1 MLAPGGGICGM
12 NEMSR
17 PSLRRIGDVHQRWLT
32 QRRQDA
38 RAQREGRWGGKD
50 LLESITQRVE
60 LAGNRCS
67 QRKCQL
73 AAWCIGRHLSCMK
86 TASVQQ
92 LPQQWPEILRWV
104 AAGEEVQ
111 VTQQDKVIAKV
122 VPASPA
128 PRPDF
133 LARAKAIWGEQPP
146 GKPLSELVLEAR
158 GGEP

>member
-1 MLAPGGGICGM
+1 MGCLKPPGCALVAFGGG
-12 NEMSR
+12 
-17 PSLRRIGDVHQRWLT
+17 H
-32 QRRQDA
+32 A
-38 RAQREGRWGGKD
+38 RAEMP
-50 LLESITQRVE
+50 EV
-60 LAGNRCS
+60 
-67 QRKCQL
+67 KCQL
-73 AAWCIGRHLSCMK
+73 APECIAGHASCMK
-86 TASVQQ
+86 SASVQQ

-111 VTQQDKVIAKV
+111 VTQQDKVIARV
-122 VPASPA
+122 VPARPA